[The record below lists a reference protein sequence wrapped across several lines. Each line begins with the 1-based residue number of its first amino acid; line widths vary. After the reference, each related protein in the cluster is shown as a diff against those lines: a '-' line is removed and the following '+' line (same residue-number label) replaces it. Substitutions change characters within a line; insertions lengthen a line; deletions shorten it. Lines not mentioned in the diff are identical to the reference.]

1 LIQLLS
7 SIFVTLL
14 SIFLGSYLI
23 YFAYIWRYAKIPWR
37 MQIERD
43 FQPKITILVP
53 VHNEE
58 GTIES
63 KLENIKG
70 VCYSKEN
77 IEVIVADDASEDNT
91 VLKVE
96 DFIKRN
102 PNLNIRLVRQN
113 PRAGKSAALNKVL
126 TVSTNPIVIVSDAD
140 TRWPSKMLQKAL
152 PYLSDPKIGAV
163 TGRGVNE
170 NAEKSWV
177 TKAENVYLRFANLLR
192 LGESKIHSTIRFEG
206 GFCAYKRDAFESF
219 DCETGADDSGTALKI
234 VQNGYRTILIPEAAF
249 YTGFPSRFV
258 GKLKTKVRRA
268 NQLIGLWFKCLRLLL
283 GKRLLLPKR
292 IAIPEIA
299 LFIFNPIIF
308 LALLTTSVAI
318 IILSPL
324 SPLGLTILLSLA
336 CLLLFVR
343 QIFIELLVDNFVLL
357 YALITFIF
365 KRRYVAWER

>member
-1 LIQLLS
+1 MLLVL
-7 SIFVTLL
+7 FLVVL
-14 SIFLGSYLI
+14 SIFSGI
-23 YFAYIWRYAKIPWR
+23 YMAYFLYVKKYVEKPWGLAVNNKF
-37 MQIERD
+37 E
-43 FQPKITILVP
+43 PKISILVP
-53 VHNEE
+53 THNEE
-58 GTIES
+58 SVIES
-63 KLENIKG
+63 KLENIRN
-70 VCYSKEN
+70 VSYSREKME
-77 IEVIVADDASEDNT
+77 IIVADDASEDNT
-91 VLKVE
+91 VVKVE

-102 PNLNIRLVRQN
+102 PNPNIRLIRQN
-113 PRAGKSAALNKVL
+113 PRAGKSVALNKAL
-126 TVSTNPIVIVSDAD
+126 KMATNPIVIVSDAD
-140 TRWPSKMLQKAL
+140 TRWPLGILQKAL
-152 PYLSDPKIGAV
+152 PYLSDPRIGAV

-206 GFCAYKRDAFESF
+206 GFCAYKRDAFGSF

-234 VQNGYRTILIPEAAF
+234 VQNGYRTILIPEAVF